1 MYRCCIAASQLT
13 TFVCYFSP
21 QKPALCNSNESFLHT
36 DQNLASYCL
45 RFSVCS
51 ARFLSI
57 ANCTWRHQS
66 LWNTKPLTHSYAWE
80 ALKTLED
87 RCWFTTSLSTPP
99 LNFVDFALPPL
110 SHYINVCQN
119 KHTGISCNEECNK
132 LPKKTKKLR
141 SLFELHFRTCGK
153 LAEMLSQASNGW
165 PCILYTKSF
174 VYQNVPFD
182 VH

>member
-1 MYRCCIAASQLT
+1 MLYCRVPAHNLPVLLLTSKTSALQFQWIFPTHRSELGELLLAFLCVFCSILVNSQLYLT
-13 TFVCYFSP
+13 TSIPLKHKTTHSFVR
-21 QKPALCNSNESFLHT
+21 
-36 DQNLASYCL
+36 L
-45 RFSVCS
+45 RGVENF
-51 ARFLSI
+51 RRQMLI
-57 ANCTWRHQS
+57 YNQS
-66 LWNTKPLTHSYAWE
+66 LHP
-80 ALKTLED
+80 
-87 RCWFTTSLSTPP
+87 TPEFRGFCP
-99 LNFVDFALPPL
+99 PPL